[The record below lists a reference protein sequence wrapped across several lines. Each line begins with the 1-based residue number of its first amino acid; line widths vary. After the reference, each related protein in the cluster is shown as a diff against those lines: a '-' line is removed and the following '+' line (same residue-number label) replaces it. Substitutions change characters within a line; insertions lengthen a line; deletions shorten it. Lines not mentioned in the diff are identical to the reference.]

1 MGPAM
6 LGTPT
11 ALKSLDYI
19 LDGEQEKEDGGTAR
33 DGLAVFDRAFLCLRG
48 STEVQTD
55 IIAKAEAG
63 NVVRVADLWSRYNRL
78 LMEKGLAAAN

>member
-19 LDGEQEKEDGGTAR
+19 LDGQQEKEDGGTAR

-48 STEVQTD
+48 STSTEVQTD

-63 NVVRVADLWSRYNRL
+63 NVVRVLTCGHATT
-78 LMEKGLAAAN
+78 GC